1 MKNALYTQFILTL
14 FLLSNTGFSQNTNQA
29 IIISNLK
36 VDDQIGLAQPNAWT
50 YKSVRDFDWEKADN
64 SASDGQIIDI
74 KLLKEKT
81 PADWTGA
88 AIFKTELQVDPSLF
102 GKEVS
107 IYGKIRGAAEI
118 YVNGE
123 LDVKAGKIA
132 RNQQEEKA
140 VGNLPFIVFE
150 LAEQAIQK
158 IEIRYTN
165 FATEKYWNISHTGL
179 DLSIGLPTVV
189 EEVISADLN
198 EFQAEISR
206 YHFIFGFMVAL
217 GLLHLILFG
226 FYPIEIANLTC
237 SVFFFCLSGIF
248 LSGIFFRPAVAPE
261 ELSGLLLWKGV
272 FHISAA
278 VVLQFFIYQIMTK
291 KFNWLPYLN
300 LVVGLIVLVITIQ
313 DPVANSS
320 ISYFFFMLT
329 MTIGLILLINARIV
343 HNMKGTNIIFVCF
356 LVSFIL
362 VFPGLLKATFGLSIL
377 WSDKLF
383 FMNFA
388 TITAAAGYSFY
399 LARGVS
405 ITNRQLSEKLREN
418 MKLTQEKLK
427 SEKEKQHLIEKQKEL
442 LEQEVADRTMELS
455 NSLAALKKAQAQLIQ
470 QEKLASLG
478 ELTSGIAHEIQNP
491 VNFINNFSELS
502 IELIDELKEEKEKEV
517 ESRDEEMIDDIL
529 SDLQSNLEIITKHGK
544 RADAIVKGM
553 LAHSSA
559 GKGEKHQIN
568 LNSLIEEYLKLSLH
582 GMTSNNKD
590 FRGNYQIHFDA
601 GLPKVNVVPQDIG
614 RVMLN
619 LINNAFYVVNEKA
632 KSAGSDYKPLVTL
645 ETKQLDGS
653 VEILVTDN
661 GNGIPLKIR
670 DKVLQPFFT
679 TKPTGDGT
687 GLGLSLS
694 HDIVKAH
701 DGELSFESEEGVGT
715 TFKVILPKS

>member
-1 MKNALYTQFILTL
+1 MKNSVIWLIATIL
-14 FLLSNTGFSQNTNQA
+14 FLFGKTGFSQDFSSPIKVESLNETTQ
-29 IIISNLK
+29 ISLSEAGAWQYQP
-36 VDDQIGLAQPNAWT
+36 VDG
-50 YKSVRDFDWEKADN
+50 FDWDKEG
-64 SASDGQIIDI
+64 SWRPIDI
-74 KLLKEKT
+74 RLAKDQL
-81 PADWTGA
+81 PSDWNGVTKFQTFLE
-88 AIFKTELQVDPSLF
+88 IDPSLY

-118 YVNGE
+118 YINGE
-123 LDVKAGKIA
+123 LIGKAGEIGQ
-132 RNQQEEKA
+132 NQREEKA
-140 VGNLPFIVFE
+140 VGKIPFIVFK

-165 FATEKYWNISHTGL
+165 FAAEKYWGISHSGL
-179 DLSIGLPTVV
+179 DLSIALPSTAG
-189 EEVISADLN
+189 ELIIADGE

-237 SVFFFCLSGIF
+237 AIFFFCLSGIF
-248 LSGIFFRPAVAPE
+248 LSGIFFRPAIAPE

-272 FHISAA
+272 FHILAA
-278 VVLQFFIYQIMTK
+278 VVLQFFIYQIMDK

-300 LVVGLIVLVITIQ
+300 LVVGLVALVITIQ

-343 HNMKGTNIIFVCF
+343 HNMKGTNIIFICF
-356 LVSFIL
+356 VVSFIL
-362 VFPGLLKATFGLSIL
+362 VFPGLLKATFGLSVL

-418 MKLTQEKLK
+418 MRLTQGKLK
-427 SEKEKQHLIEKQKEL
+427 AEKEKQHLIEKQKEL
-442 LEQEVADRTMELS
+442 LEQEVADRTIELR
-455 NSLAALKKAQAQLIQ
+455 NSLATLKKAQAQLIQ

-502 IELIDELKEEKEKEV
+502 IELIDELKEENEKNA
-517 ESRDEEMIDDIL
+517 ESRDEEMINDIL
-529 SDLQSNLEIITKHGK
+529 SDLQSNLDIITKHGK

-559 GKGEKHQIN
+559 GKGEKQQIN
-568 LNSLIEEYLKLSLH
+568 LNTLVEEYLKLSLH
-582 GMTSNNKD
+582 AMASHDKD
-590 FRGNYQIHFDA
+590 FRDNYQINFDSE
-601 GLPKVNVVPQDIG
+601 LPKVNVVPQDIG

-619 LINNAFYVVNEKA
+619 LINNAFYVVNEQA
-632 KSAGSDYKPLVTL
+632 KSAGSDYKPLVTI
-645 ETKQLDGS
+645 ETKHINGS
-653 VEILVTDN
+653 VNISVTDN

-670 DKVLQPFFT
+670 DKILQPFFT
-679 TKPTGDGT
+679 TKPTGEGT

-694 HDIVKAH
+694 YDIVKAH
-701 DGELSFESEEGVGT
+701 DGDLSFDSEEGVGT
-715 TFKVILPKS
+715 TFRVILPIS

>member
-1 MKNALYTQFILTL
+1 MKISTIWLITSIL
-14 FLLSNTGFSQNTNQA
+14 LLCTKFGFSQSINSPIKLTSLDGATQ
-29 IIISNLK
+29 ISLSHEGSWQYLPLNNFNWNSE
-36 VDDQIGLAQPNAWT
+36 GNW
-50 YKSVRDFDWEKADN
+50 KAV
-64 SASDGQIIDI
+64 DI
-74 KLLKEKT
+74 KLSKEKL
-81 PADWTGA
+81 PDDWNGIG
-88 AIFKTELQVDPSLF
+88 IFKTSLAIGPSLF

-123 LDVKAGKIA
+123 LVGKAGHVGQNKL
-132 RNQQEEKA
+132 EEKA

-150 LAEQAIQK
+150 LANQSSQTL
-158 IEIRYTN
+158 EIRYTN
-165 FATEKYWNISHTGL
+165 FAAEKYWGISHSGL
-179 DLSIGLPTVV
+179 DLSIALPSTA
-189 EEVISADLN
+189 EELIIADGE

-237 SVFFFCLSGIF
+237 AIFFFCLSGIF

-272 FHISAA
+272 FHIFAA
-278 VVLQFFIYQIMTK
+278 IVLQFFIYQIMNK

-343 HNMKGTNIIFVCF
+343 HNMKGTNIIFICF

-427 SEKEKQHLIEKQKEL
+427 AEKEKQHLIEKQKEL
-442 LEQEVADRTMELS
+442 LEQEVADRTIELR
-455 NSLAALKKAQAQLIQ
+455 NSLATLKKAQAQLIQ

-502 IELIDELKEEKEKEV
+502 MELIDELQEEKDKEIAD
-517 ESRDEEMIDDIL
+517 RDEELIGEIL
-529 SDLQSNLEIITKHGK
+529 TDLKGNLDIITKHGK

-559 GKGEKHQIN
+559 GKGEKQQIN
-568 LNSLIEEYLKLSLH
+568 LNTLVEEYLKLSLH
-582 GMTSNNKD
+582 AMASHDKD
-590 FRGNYQIHFDA
+590 FRGNYQINFYSE
-601 GLPKVNVVPQDIG
+601 LPKVNVVPQDIG

-632 KSAGSDYKPLVTL
+632 KKADSDYKPLVTI
-645 ETKQLDGS
+645 ETKITNGMVEVS
-653 VEILVTDN
+653 VIDN
-661 GNGIPLKIR
+661 GNGIPAKIK
-670 DKVLQPFFT
+670 DKILQPFFT
-679 TKPTGDGT
+679 TKPTGEGT

-694 HDIVKAH
+694 YDIVKAH
-701 DGELSFESEEGVGT
+701 DGDLSFDSEEGVGT
-715 TFKVILPKS
+715 TFRVILPIS

>member
-1 MKNALYTQFILTL
+1 MKNALYSLFILL
-14 FLLSNTGFSQNTNQA
+14 LLSSNFSGFSQSANETRN
-29 IIISNLK
+29 
-36 VDDQIGLAQPNAWT
+36 VPDLASEKQFSLSQPNHWT
-50 YKSVRDFDWEKADN
+50 YISVNNFDWDKEEK
-64 SASDGQIIDI
+64 SESEETKIDI
-74 KLLKEKT
+74 RLLKEQT

-88 AIFKTELQVDPSLF
+88 AIFKTEFQVDPSLF

-107 IYGKIRGAAEI
+107 IFGKLRGAAEI

-123 LDVKAGKIA
+123 LVVKAGKIGQNK
-132 RNQQEEKA
+132 REEKA
-140 VGNLPFIVFE
+140 VGNLPFVVFE
-150 LAEQAIQK
+150 LAEQATQIV
-158 IEIRYTN
+158 EIRYTN
-165 FATEKYWNISHTGL
+165 FATEKYWNTSHTGL
-179 DLSIGLPTVV
+179 DLSLGLPTKV
-189 EEVISADLN
+189 EEIISADLN

-237 SVFFFCLSGIF
+237 AIFFFCLSGIF

-272 FHISAA
+272 FHIFAA
-278 VVLQFFIYQIMTK
+278 IVLQFFIYQIMNK

-343 HNMKGTNIIFVCF
+343 HNMKGTNIIFICF

-362 VFPGLLKATFGLSIL
+362 VFPGLLKATFSLSIL

-442 LEQEVADRTMELS
+442 LEQEVADRTIELS
-455 NSLAALKKAQAQLIQ
+455 NSLATLKKAQAQLIQ

-478 ELTSGIAHEIQNP
+478 ELTAGIAHEIQNP

-502 IELIDELKEEKEKEV
+502 IELIDELKEENEKDV
-517 ESRDEEMIDDIL
+517 EARDEEMMDDIL

-559 GKGEKHQIN
+559 GKGEKQKIN
-568 LNSLIEEYLKLSLH
+568 LNTLIEEYLKLSLH
-582 GMTSNNKD
+582 GMASNDKD
-590 FRGNYQIHFDA
+590 FRGNYQIHLA
-601 GLPKVNVVPQDIG
+601 TELPKVNVVPQDIG
-614 RVMLN
+614 KVMLN
-619 LINNAFYVVNEKA
+619 LINNAFYVVNERA
-632 KSAGSDYKPLVTL
+632 KSAGSEYKPLVTI

-653 VEILVTDN
+653 IEILVTDN

-670 DKVLQPFFT
+670 DKILQPFFT

-694 HDIVKAH
+694 YDIVKAH
-701 DGELSFESEEGVGT
+701 DGDLSFESEEGIGT
-715 TFKVILPKS
+715 TFKVVLPLF